1 MLFLYSI
8 LAIYLTYPVGEKLN
22 YGAYFGPLRAGY
34 SFMEIRETELD
45 SETVYAIECVQRTEK
60 AFSIIYRIDD
70 YYKSLVDTSSFSTLC
85 FTKNINEGKYSNNL
99 ILNFTEDS
107 VFYTDGR
114 RTEKIP
120 GAKDIFAALYW
131 MRCQTFYPGDT
142 LKVPFHSSGKNQGM
156 IVPVSE
162 LQWTTVPM
170 GKFRTF
176 MLTPQVKDE
185 KIFGSEE
192 PIKIW
197 VTVDPQHIPVKI
209 ESKLKVGS
217 ISFQLEEINMA
228 EAKAI
233 EGNQ

>member
-1 MLFLYSI
+1 MLLYFI
-8 LAIYLTYPVGEKLN
+8 IAIYLSFPTGEQLSF
-22 YGAYFGPLRAGY
+22 GAYFGPLRAGY
-34 SFMEIRETELD
+34 SVMEIKEVDFEGEPAYL
-45 SETVYAIECVQRTEK
+45 IECVQKTEK
-60 AFSIIYRIDD
+60 AFSIVYRIDD
-70 YYKSLVDTSSFSTLC
+70 YYKSVVDTTSFSTLSY
-85 FTKNINEGKYSNNL
+85 TKNINEGKYSNNL
-99 ILNFTEDS
+99 TLEFTEDS

-120 GAKDIFAALYW
+120 DAKDIFAALYW

-142 LKVPFHSSGKNQGM
+142 LKVPFHSSGKNQEM

-176 MLTPQVKDE
+176 LLTPQVKDE

-197 VTVDPQHIPVKI
+197 VSVDPQHIPVKI
-209 ESKLKVGS
+209 ESKLKVGK
-217 ISFQLEEINMA
+217 ISFQLEEINVLG
-228 EAKAI
+228 E
-233 EGNQ
+233 ERQ

>member
-1 MLFLYSI
+1 MLLNSI
-8 LAIYLTYPVGEKLN
+8 LAIYLTFPMGEKLN

-34 SFMEIRETELD
+34 SVMEIREGSLEG
-45 SETVYAIECVQRTEK
+45 EPAYIIECVQKTEK

-70 YYKSLVDTSSFSTLC
+70 YYKSLVDTGSFSTLS

-99 ILNFTEDS
+99 ILEFTEDS

-142 LKVPFHSSGKNQGM
+142 LKVPFHSSGKNQEM
-156 IVPVSE
+156 IVPVSD
-162 LQWTTVPM
+162 LQWATVPM
-170 GKFRTF
+170 GKFRTL

-209 ESKLKVGS
+209 ESKLKVGK
-217 ISFQLEEINMA
+217 ISFRMEGVSMVGEEN
-228 EAKAI
+228 
-233 EGNQ
+233 

>member
-1 MLFLYSI
+1 MLLYLI
-8 LAIYLTYPVGEKLN
+8 LALYLTFPAGERLS

-34 SFMEIRETELD
+34 SVMEIKEGEL
-45 SETVYAIECVQRTEK
+45 EGEPAYVIECVQKTEK
-60 AFSIIYRIDD
+60 AFSVIYRIDD
-70 YYKSLVDTSSFSTLC
+70 YYKSLVDTNSFSTLSY
-85 FTKNINEGKYSNNL
+85 TKNINEGKYSNNL
-99 ILNFTEDS
+99 TLEFTGDS

-120 GAKDIFAALYW
+120 DAKDIFAALYW

-142 LKVPFHSSGKNQGM
+142 LKVPFHSSGKNQEM
-156 IVPVSE
+156 IVPISE

-176 MLTPQVKDE
+176 LLTPQVKDE

-197 VTVDPQHIPVKI
+197 VSVDPQHLPVKI
-209 ESKLKVGS
+209 ESKLKVGK
-217 ISFQLEEINMA
+217 ISFQLEEISVVG
-228 EAKAI
+228 E
-233 EGNQ
+233 ERE

>member
-1 MLFLYSI
+1 MLLYSI
-8 LAIYLTYPVGEKLN
+8 LALYLSFPIGERMS

-34 SFMEIRETELD
+34 SVMEIKEGDFEGEPSYL
-45 SETVYAIECVQRTEK
+45 IECVQKTEK
-60 AFSIIYRIDD
+60 TFSIVYRIDD
-70 YYKSLVDTSSFSTLC
+70 YYKSVVDTSSFSTLSY
-85 FTKNINEGKYSNNL
+85 TKNINEGKYSNDL
-99 ILNFTEDS
+99 TLEFTEDS

-120 GAKDIFAALYW
+120 DAKDIFAALYW

-142 LKVPFHSSGKNQGM
+142 LKVPFHSSGKNQEM
-156 IVPVSE
+156 IVPISD

-176 MLTPQVKDE
+176 LLTPQVKDE

-197 VTVDPQHIPVKI
+197 VSVDPQHLPVKI
-209 ESKLKVGS
+209 ESKLKVGK
-217 ISFQLEEINMA
+217 ISFQLEEINVIG
-228 EAKAI
+228 E
-233 EGNQ
+233 ER

>member
-1 MLFLYSI
+1 MLLNSI
-8 LAIYLTYPVGEKLN
+8 LAIYLSFPTGEKLS

-34 SFMEIRETELD
+34 SVMEVREGETEDIPAYL
-45 SETVYAIECVQRTEK
+45 IECVQKTET
-60 AFSIIYRIDD
+60 AFSLIYRIDD
-70 YYKSLVDTSSFSTLC
+70 YYKSIVDTSSFSSLS
-85 FTKNINEGKYSNNL
+85 FNKNINEGKYSNNVTL
-99 ILNFTEDS
+99 TFTEDS

-120 GAKDIFAALYW
+120 ESKDIFAALYW

-142 LKVPFHSSGKNQGM
+142 LKIPFHSSGKNQEM
-156 IVPVSE
+156 IVPVTQ

-176 MLTPQVKDE
+176 LLTPLVKDE

-197 VTVDPQHIPVKI
+197 VSVDPQHIPVKI
-209 ESKLKVGS
+209 ESKLKVGK
-217 ISFQLEEINMA
+217 ISFQLEKVDVVE
-228 EAKAI
+228 EEK
-233 EGNQ
+233 Q